1 MKLININIDK
11 VLPFFSLRKKL
22 IVAFV
27 LLSSIPLIIFGIV
40 GMYTSLQSMREI
52 ALENLSHDIE
62 IYNERVQY
70 FFTTVN
76 DDIFYITH
84 SYSFKNFV
92 NETGGVKLNE
102 DTDSYFLITK
112 QIRDIAESKRIYYQ
126 IRYIENELGEL
137 FRIQQT
143 DSIFSITPHSKLSGS
158 NFKYY
163 YVLTGK
169 NNKNEVSVT
178 PAEMLNEAGEMVAVI
193 SFASQIFNDENH
205 FRGILVADVFAEN
218 LFKILES
225 KGHYGN
231 NREIAIVNS
240 EGNYLY
246 HSEKK
251 KNWNSLLARQ
261 SENNI
266 LERYPKEFTNAIFSG
281 KAGHISNGYDEIL
294 AYAPLLVSPFED
306 GAHYYLFA
314 SVNEKFIFE
323 PVNNFIIISLVFIA
337 LFFIVSVTLGILATN
352 RIAKPIKE
360 LRKGTEIITGGNYSY
375 QFNIRTNDEIEEL
388 AAQLNIMASDLARR
402 EKQIIDHQKILE
414 DTVHERTSELQNEK
428 EKMQVILDNV
438 PSAFM
443 LIDKECKIL
452 TASAAIKKIAGVDP
466 SEIIGKKCTSVF
478 ENEWLCSNCFVKNGN
493 GKNEL
498 KNFVETLKNENG
510 EETYIEHITVPI
522 LINEKMPVV
531 LEILTDVTDRKRN
544 DEHLIKLEKL
554 ITIGET
560 TALIAHEFRNS
571 LTSVKMLIQL
581 QKETGISEE
590 NIESLNQSLNS
601 INRMEKIVNDLLR
614 FTRSAAPEL
623 IPGNVNKA
631 IDEALRFFQPQLRKK
646 NISLKKVLNESLP
659 MIKIDSG
666 LFKEAITNLLLNSYQ
681 AVPNDGEIC
690 ISTDLITQPKQ
701 INDYAYVSGIN
712 HGKQTE
718 QFKIT
723 LPKGAKVIRVEIK
736 DNGEGIPAQ
745 NLSKIF
751 DPFFTTKS
759 GGSGLGL
766 AMVKRTINQHGGV
779 IQVAS
784 TLKWGTQFTILL
796 PLGDV

>member
-1 MKLININIDK
+1 
-11 VLPFFSLRKKL
+11 
-22 IVAFV
+22 
-27 LLSSIPLIIFGIV
+27 
-40 GMYTSLQSMREI
+40 MYTSLQSMREI
-52 ALENLSHDIE
+52 AIESLSHDVE

-70 FFTTVN
+70 FFTAVN

-84 SYSFKNFV
+84 SSSFKNFIK
-92 NETGGVKLNE
+92 ETGSVKSKEGL
-102 DTDSYFLITK
+102 DSYLLITK
-112 QIRDIAESKRIYYQ
+112 QISDLAASKKIYYQ
-126 IRYIENELGEL
+126 IRYIDNEHGEL

-143 DSIFSITPHSKLSGS
+143 DSVFTIIPPHKMSES

-163 YVLTGK
+163 YTLTGDDDK
-169 NNKNEVSVT
+169 HEVSIT
-178 PAEMLNEAGEMVAVI
+178 PAEMVRETGEMVAVI
-193 SFASQIFNDENH
+193 SFAVKIFDNENH
-205 FRGILVADVFAEN
+205 FIGIFVTDVFAAN
-218 LFKILES
+218 LFKILEYE
-225 KGHYGN
+225 GHYYN
-231 NREIAIVNS
+231 KQKIAIVNS

-261 SENNI
+261 SEDNI
-266 LERYPKEFTNAIFSG
+266 IERYPKEFTNAIFSG
-281 KAGHISNGYDEIL
+281 KPGHIANGYDEIL
-294 AYAPLLVSPFED
+294 VYAPLIVSPF
-306 GAHYYLFA
+306 GGGTHYYLFA
-314 SVNEKFIFE
+314 SVDEKFIFE
-323 PVNNFIIISLVFIA
+323 PVRSFIIISLVFIV
-337 LFFIVSVTLGILATN
+337 LFFIISVTLGIVATN

-360 LRKGTEIITGGNYSY
+360 LRKGTEIITKGNYSY
-375 QFNIRTNDEIEEL
+375 QFDIRTNDEIEEL
-388 AAQLNIMASDLARR
+388 ASQLNIMASDLARR

-414 DTVHERTSELQNEK
+414 DTVNERTGELQNEK
-428 EKMQVILDNV
+428 EKMQAILDNV

-443 LIDKECKIL
+443 LIDKECNIL

-466 SEIIGKKCTSVF
+466 HEIIGKKCTSVF
-478 ENEWLCSNCFVKNGN
+478 ENEWICNNCFVKNGN
-493 GKNEL
+493 EKNRL
-498 KNFVETLKNENG
+498 KSFVETLKNENG
-510 EETYIEHITVPI
+510 EEIYIEHITVPI
-522 LINEKMPVV
+522 LINEKIPVV
-531 LEILTDVTDRKRN
+531 LEILTDITDRKKN

-614 FTRSAAPEL
+614 FTRSANPEL
-623 IPGNVNKA
+623 ILGNVNKA
-631 IDEALRFFQPQLRKK
+631 IDEALRFLQPQFRKK
-646 NISLKKVLNESLP
+646 NISLKKLFSESIP
-659 MIKIDSG
+659 MIKIDPG
-666 LFKEAITNLLLNSYQ
+666 LFKEAITNLLLNSFQ
-681 AVPNDGEIC
+681 AVSNEGEIC
-690 ISTDLITQPKQ
+690 VSTDIITQSKQ
-701 INDYAYVSGIN
+701 INDFAYVSGIN
-712 HGKQTE
+712 HAKETE

-723 LPKGAKVIRVEIK
+723 LPKGAKVIKVEIK
-736 DNGEGIPAQ
+736 DNGGGIPAQ

-779 IQVAS
+779 IQVES
-784 TLKWGTQFTILL
+784 SHERGTQFTILL

>member
-1 MKLININIDK
+1 
-11 VLPFFSLRKKL
+11 
-22 IVAFV
+22 
-27 LLSSIPLIIFGIV
+27 
-40 GMYTSLQSMREI
+40 MYTSLQSMREI
-52 ALENLSHDIE
+52 ALENLTHDVE

-70 FFTTVN
+70 FFTAVN
-76 DDIFYITH
+76 DDIFYVTH

-92 NETGGVKLNE
+92 KETGSVKIKE
-102 DTDSYFLITK
+102 GMDAYFLVTK
-112 QIRDIAESKRIYYQ
+112 QISDLASSKRIYYQ
-126 IRYIENELGEL
+126 IRYIDNERGEV
-137 FRIQQT
+137 FRVQQT
-143 DSIFSITPHSKLSGS
+143 DSMFSIIPPYKMSDS

-163 YVLTGK
+163 YTLTENSDK
-169 NNKNEVSVT
+169 YEVSIT
-178 PAEMLNEAGEMVAVI
+178 PAEMLSEAGEMVAVI
-193 SFASQIFNDENH
+193 CFAVKIFDDENH
-205 FRGILVADVFAEN
+205 FTGILVADVFADN
-218 LFKILES
+218 LFKILEY
-225 KGHYGN
+225 KGHYYNGQK
-231 NREIAIVNS
+231 IAIVNS

-261 SENNI
+261 SEDNI
-266 LERYPKEFTNAIFSG
+266 IERYPKEFTNAIFSG
-281 KAGHISNGYDEIL
+281 KPGHISNGYDEIL
-294 AYAPLLVSPFED
+294 VYTPLIVSPFGE
-306 GAHYYLFA
+306 GTHYYLFA

-323 PVNNFIIISLVFIA
+323 PVRNFIIISLVFIG
-337 LFFIVSVTLGILATN
+337 LFLIISVTLGILATN

-360 LRKGTEIITGGNYSY
+360 LRKGTEIITKGNYLY

-388 AAQLNIMASDLARR
+388 ASQLNIMASDLARR

-414 DTVHERTSELQNEK
+414 DTVSERTGELQNEK

-443 LIDKECKIL
+443 LIDKECNIL

-466 SEIIGKKCTSVF
+466 HEIIGKKCTSVF
-478 ENEWLCSNCFVKNGN
+478 ENEWICNNCFVKNGN
-493 GKNEL
+493 EKNKL
-498 KNFVETLKNENG
+498 KSFVETLKNENG
-510 EETYIEHITVPI
+510 EEIYIEHITVPI
-522 LINEKMPVV
+522 LINEKIPVV
-531 LEILTDVTDRKRN
+531 LEILTDITDRKKN

-614 FTRSAAPEL
+614 FTRAANPEL
-623 IPGNVNKA
+623 ILGNVNKA
-631 IDEALRFFQPQLRKK
+631 IDEALRFLQPQFRKK
-646 NISLKKVLNESLP
+646 NISLKKLFNESIP

-666 LFKEAITNLLLNSYQ
+666 LFKEAVTNLLLNSFQ
-681 AVPNDGEIC
+681 AVSNEGEIC
-690 ISTDLITQPKQ
+690 ISTDIITQSKQ
-701 INDYAYVSGIN
+701 INDFAYVSGIN
-712 HGKQTE
+712 HAKETE

-723 LPKGAKVIRVEIK
+723 LPKGAKVIKVEIK
-736 DNGEGIPAQ
+736 DNGGGIPAQ
-745 NLSKIF
+745 NISKIF

-779 IQVAS
+779 IQVES
-784 TLKWGTQFTILL
+784 SHEHGTQFTILL